1 MFEQPEGMVHEWGN
15 RVDDHVRRVT
25 ELNQQIESSRVTAD
39 SPNGEVRVTVDATG
53 SLSDLELREAASR
66 LDRRALAQLILS
78 TSRKAQSLMAQ
89 QVSRLAEEAM
99 GRGSATAGFISST
112 YTSKFPPPP
121 DDEDTPRTPR

>member
-1 MFEQPEGMVHEWGN
+1 MFEQPEGLVHDWGN

-39 SPNGEVRVTVDATG
+39 SPGGEVRVTVDSTG
-53 SLSDLELREAASR
+53 SMCDLELREAASR

-78 TSRKAQSLMAQ
+78 TGRKAQGLMAQ

-99 GRGSATAGFISST
+99 GRGSQTANFISST
-112 YTSKFPPPP
+112 YASKFPPPP
-121 DDEDTPRTPR
+121 DDDDPPRTPR